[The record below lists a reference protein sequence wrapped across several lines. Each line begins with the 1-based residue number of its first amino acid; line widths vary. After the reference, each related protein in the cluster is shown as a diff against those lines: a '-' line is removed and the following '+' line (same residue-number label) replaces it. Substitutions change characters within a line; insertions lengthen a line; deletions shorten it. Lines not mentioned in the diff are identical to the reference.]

1 MIDVN
6 WNPKS
11 DVDRLYIKRRER
23 GRGLMSVERCVRKE
37 KNSLG
42 FYVATSSEYLIRG
55 IAATE
60 TINTEDTVTSR

>member
-1 MIDVN
+1 
-6 WNPKS
+6 
-11 DVDRLYIKRRER
+11 
-23 GRGLMSVERCVRKE
+23 MSVERCVRKE
-37 KNSLG
+37 RNSLG